1 MNLVRNN
8 KIELDNYDFIVHMV
22 NYVQSPLEQDNNI
35 KKLNIKRSY
44 RI

>member
-1 MNLVRNN
+1 MNN

-22 NYVQSPLEQDNNI
+22 NYVQSPLEQDI